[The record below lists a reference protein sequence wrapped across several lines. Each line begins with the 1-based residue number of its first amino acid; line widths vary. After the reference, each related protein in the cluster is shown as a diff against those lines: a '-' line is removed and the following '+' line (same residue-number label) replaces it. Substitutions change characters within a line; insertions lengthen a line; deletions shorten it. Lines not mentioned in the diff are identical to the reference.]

1 MCMDFINRQDI
12 FDSQA
17 CLPSVA
23 VGIIMDF
30 SKVWEDH
37 KDTIATSGLTDA
49 VLADYKKLAVK
60 YDVEYTPPR
69 EVSSFLKLVNRE
81 GQSPTVH

>member
-1 MCMDFINRQDI
+1 MDFISRQDI

-17 CLPSVA
+17 CLPAIA

-30 SKVWEDH
+30 SKTWEKH
-37 KDTIATSGLTDA
+37 EKTIASKGMTEE

-60 YDVEYTPPR
+60 YDVEYTAPR
-69 EVSSFLKLVNRE
+69 EASSFLKLVDRE
-81 GQSPTVH
+81 GQSPTRH